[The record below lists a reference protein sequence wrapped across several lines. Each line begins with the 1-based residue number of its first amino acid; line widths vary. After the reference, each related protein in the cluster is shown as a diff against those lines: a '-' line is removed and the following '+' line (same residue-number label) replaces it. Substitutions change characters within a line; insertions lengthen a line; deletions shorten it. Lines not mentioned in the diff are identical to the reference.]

1 MRRVFFVAAL
11 IIVSSAGSATVE
23 LTGRAVGD
31 PKAPIRID
39 LYSDFQC
46 PGCKMLHEETIR
58 PLINEFVKTGRVYL
72 VQHEFPLV
80 NIHPHAHEAACYA
93 CAAESVGKYQAVCD
107 RLFRTQQQW
116 VKDGNV
122 DAAACS
128 ALTAAEATKVRAM
141 VKTKEVSDY
150 IAKDV
155 KSAETDGVNST
166 PTMIITKSFRKY
178 PLTGPVHYPVLKTF
192 LDSLR

>member
-1 MRRVFFVAAL
+1 MKRALFIAAL
-11 IIVSSAGSATVE
+11 IVACSAGGASVDLA
-23 LTGRAVGD
+23 GRAVGD

-72 VQHEFPLV
+72 VQHEYPLV

-93 CAAESVGKYQAVCD
+93 CAAESVGKYQVVCD

-122 DAAACS
+122 DGAACS
-128 ALTAAEATKVRAM
+128 ALTPAEATKVRSL
-141 VKTKEVSDY
+141 VKTKEISEY
-150 IAKDV
+150 ISKDV
-155 KSAETDGVNST
+155 RSAENEGVNST
-166 PTMIITKSFRKY
+166 PTMIISKSFRKY